1 MINKKAQ
8 FDTAR
13 KSIYWTLSG
22 VVITMVILGF
32 LFIISN
38 HRNQLSQIPPELR
51 AELISLRFANIP
63 ECFAYQDENTNR
75 VYPGVI
81 DLEKF
86 NRERLNNCYFTAEEE
101 GIHDYNFRLNLEEQG
116 SEIIT
121 NNYFND
127 VDFTLYK
134 TIVVKNGNHW
144 LRDRLVIYVQV
155 KI

>member
-22 VVITMVILGF
+22 VVITIVILGF
-32 LFIISN
+32 LLIITN
-38 HRNQLSQIPPELR
+38 HRNQLTQVPPELR

-63 ECFAYQDENTNR
+63 ECFAYQDANTNR
-75 VYPGVI
+75 IYPGII
-81 DLEKF
+81 DLDKF
-86 NRERLNNCYFTAEEE
+86 NRERLNSCYLTAEEE
-101 GIHDYNFRLNLEEQG
+101 GIYDYNFGLKLEEQG

-134 TIVVKNGNHW
+134 TVVVKNGNHW